1 MDQAFP
7 APFCVLQ
14 VIKNWTMGRP
24 GKEATNGSTHG
35 LGTGLLG
42 CDVLLLVVEVEQST
56 FQHVRHV
63 TM

>member
-1 MDQAFP
+1 
-7 APFCVLQ
+7 
-14 VIKNWTMGRP
+14 MGRP
-24 GKEATNGSTHG
+24 GKEGTNGSTRG
-35 LGTGLLG
+35 LDTGLLR